1 MQRPS
6 LAPPL
11 PRTLKQA
18 RLYEPATPPLTP
30 VLRVARGAA
39 AYFNRSRIS
48 SVVTTS
54 SAKNP

>member
-1 MQRPS
+1 MRRPS
-6 LAPPL
+6 LARFL
-11 PRTLKQA
+11 PRILTKA

-54 SAKNP
+54 SAKKP